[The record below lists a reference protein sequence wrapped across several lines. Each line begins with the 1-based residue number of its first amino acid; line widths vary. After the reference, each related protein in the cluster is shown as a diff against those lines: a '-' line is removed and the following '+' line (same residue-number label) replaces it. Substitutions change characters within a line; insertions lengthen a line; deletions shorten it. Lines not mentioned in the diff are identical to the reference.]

1 MFFYEET
8 KYIPSNVEARG
19 HVIQQAVRDDVKGVS
34 TTREQSVMSVD
45 VQRIDYS
52 IPMRTYRQR
61 LAFTTTTKGP
71 FSLIFRHTYQPFWI
85 LFTFPAAAY
94 TALQYGSIL
103 AWFSVLATTE
113 ATYFY
118 LPPYNF
124 GPIGIGLL
132 NLPAFLGCILGAIW
146 GGPLSDWS
154 ILFFAKRN
162 KGIYEPE
169 MRLWLAMFPVLVG
182 PAGLFLYGYSLAAV
196 STLTFALLQYAD
208 FQSQG
213 MHWIIPCV
221 GIAFFGFSLTALG
234 DTSLSYLSDCYREI
248 LGDALVAVAFVRNMF
263 ATIIVFALAPWI
275 TGLGLHGM
283 FTSVGCLALALNMTT
298 LPMIIW
304 GKKVSRE
311 FFLACA
317 RC

>member
-1 MFFYEET
+1 LLFLFFYEET
-8 KYIPSNVEARG
+8 KYIPNNAEVRG
-19 HVIQQAVRDDVKGVS
+19 HVTQQAVRGDVKGVS
-34 TTREQSVMSVD
+34 TTREQTIMSVD
-45 VQRIDYS
+45 DQRIDYS

-61 LAFTTTTKGP
+61 LAFTTATKGP

-146 GGPLSDWS
+146 GGPVSDWS

-169 MRLWLAMFPVLVG
+169 MRLWLAIFPVFVG

-196 STLTFALLQYAD
+196 STVSLHSSIMLTIYRRACTGSFPVLV
-208 FQSQG
+208 S
-213 MHWIIPCV
+213 P
-221 GIAFFGFSLTALG
+221 FSDSHSRLSVTRLYHTSPTATGKFSVTPL
-234 DTSLSYLSDCYREI
+234 SL
-248 LGDALVAVAFVRNMF
+248 
-263 ATIIVFALAPWI
+263 
-275 TGLGLHGM
+275 
-283 FTSVGCLALALNMTT
+283 
-298 LPMIIW
+298 
-304 GKKVSRE
+304 
-311 FFLACA
+311 
-317 RC
+317 

>member
-8 KYIPSNVEARG
+8 KYIPSDAEARG
-19 HVIQQAVRDDVKGVS
+19 HVTQYAASDDDKRVS
-34 TTREQSVMSVD
+34 ATGEQSVMSVD
-45 VQRIDYS
+45 EQRIDYS

-61 LAFTTTTKGP
+61 LAFTTTTKGS

-169 MRLWLAMFPVLVG
+169 MRLWLAMFPVFVG

-196 STLTFALLQYAD
+196 NTVFFLCSILLTLYLRACTGSFPAWV
-208 FQSQG
+208 SPSSG
-213 MHWIIPCV
+213 
-221 GIAFFGFSLTALG
+221 
-234 DTSLSYLSDCYREI
+234 SLSRLSVTRLCPTSPT
-248 LGDALVAVAFVRNMF
+248 
-263 ATIIVFALAPWI
+263 AT
-275 TGLGLHGM
+275 
-283 FTSVGCLALALNMTT
+283 
-298 LPMIIW
+298 
-304 GKKVSRE
+304 GKY
-311 FFLACA
+311 
-317 RC
+317 